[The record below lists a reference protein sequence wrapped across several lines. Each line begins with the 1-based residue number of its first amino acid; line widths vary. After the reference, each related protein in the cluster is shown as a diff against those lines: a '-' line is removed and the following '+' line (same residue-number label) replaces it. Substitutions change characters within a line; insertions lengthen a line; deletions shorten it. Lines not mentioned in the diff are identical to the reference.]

1 MMGAPSPL
9 IAFAFGILSV
19 LSPCILPVIPLIAAY
34 STKTG
39 KYMPITIV
47 IGLSTSFTLMG
58 VLASAFGS
66 VFQRY
71 STMLYTIGGI
81 VIIFLGLCM
90 LFDVIEQK
98 IRRIIP
104 NTGLS
109 TNFSMTNAGSTA
121 GGLMFGFSLGIIWI
135 PCVGPILGTI
145 LAIVAVEGDILYG
158 AILLAIYSLGL
169 GIPLLAIAYTS
180 RFSLKR
186 LNKYS
191 VSIKRIS
198 GVILV
203 LMGLYMLLFMNPN
216 L

>member
-19 LSPCILPVIPLIAAY
+19 LSPCILPVLPLIAAY
-34 STKTG
+34 STKSG
-39 KYMPITIV
+39 KYIPITIV
-47 IGLSTSFTLMG
+47 IGLSASFTLMG

-66 VFQRY
+66 VFQEY
-71 STMLYTIGGI
+71 STMLYTIGGA

-90 LFDVIEQK
+90 IFDIIEQN

-109 TNFSMTNAGSTA
+109 TKFSMTNVGSTT
-121 GGLMFGFSLGIIWI
+121 GGLMFGFALGIIWI
-135 PCVGPILGTI
+135 PCVGPILGAI
-145 LAIVAVEGDILYG
+145 LAIVAVEGNILYG
-158 AILLAIYSLGL
+158 GVLLAIYSLGL

-180 RFSLKR
+180 HFSLKPF
-186 LNKYS
+186 NKYS
-191 VSIKRIS
+191 ESIRRIA

-203 LMGLYMLLFMNPN
+203 LMGLYMLLFLKLN

>member
-1 MMGAPSPL
+1 
-9 IAFAFGILSV
+9 
-19 LSPCILPVIPLIAAY
+19 
-34 STKTG
+34 
-39 KYMPITIV
+39 MPITIV
-47 IGLSTSFTLMG
+47 IGLSASFTLMG

-66 VFQRY
+66 VFQQY
-71 STMLYTIGGI
+71 QTMLYTIGGV

-90 LFDVIEQK
+90 IFDVIAQN

-104 NTGLS
+104 NTRLS
-109 TNFSMTNAGSTA
+109 PKFSMTNAGSTA

-135 PCVGPILGTI
+135 PCVGPILGAI
-145 LAIVAVEGDILYG
+145 LAIVAVEGNILYG

-169 GIPLLAIAYTS
+169 GIPLLALAYISQFT
-180 RFSLKR
+180 LKP

-191 VSIKRIS
+191 VIIKRIS

-203 LMGLYMLLFMNPN
+203 LIGLYMLLFMNAN

>member
-1 MMGAPSPL
+1 MIDVPLPL
-9 IAFAFGILSV
+9 IALSAGILSV
-19 LSPCILPVIPLIAAY
+19 FSPCILPVLPLIAAY
-34 STKTG
+34 STKSG

-66 VFQRY
+66 VFQQY
-71 STMLYTIGGI
+71 QTMLYTIGGV

-90 LFDVIEQK
+90 LFDVIAQN

-104 NTGLS
+104 NTRLS
-109 TNFSMTNAGSTA
+109 PKFSMTNAGSTA

-135 PCVGPILGTI
+135 PCVGPILGAI
-145 LAIVAVEGDILYG
+145 LAIVAVEGNILYG

-169 GIPLLAIAYTS
+169 GIPLLALAYISQFT
-180 RFSLKR
+180 LKP

-191 VSIKRIS
+191 VIIKRIS

-203 LMGLYMLLFMNPN
+203 LIGLYMLLFMNAN

>member
-34 STKTG
+34 STKSG
-39 KYMPITIV
+39 KYVPITIV

-71 STMLYTIGGI
+71 STMLYTIGG
-81 VIIFLGLCM
+81 VIIMLLGLCM
-90 LFDVIEQK
+90 IFDVIEQK

-109 TNFSMTNAGSTA
+109 TKFSMANAGTTA
-121 GGLMFGFSLGIIWI
+121 GGFIFGLSLGIIWI
-135 PCVGPILGTI
+135 PCVGPILGAI

-169 GIPLLAIAYTS
+169 GIPLLALAYVSQFT
-180 RFSLKR
+180 LKS

-191 VSIKRIS
+191 MTIKRVS

>member
-9 IAFAFGILSV
+9 IAFAFGVLSV
-19 LSPCILPVIPLIAAY
+19 LSPCVLPVIPLIAAY
-34 STKTG
+34 STKSG
-39 KYMPITIV
+39 KYIPITIV
-47 IGLSTSFTLMG
+47 IGLSASFTLMG

-66 VFQRY
+66 VFQQY
-71 STMLYTIGGI
+71 QTMLYTIGGV
-81 VIIFLGLCM
+81 VIILLGLCM
-90 LFDVIEQK
+90 IFDVIEQK

-109 TNFSMTNAGSTA
+109 TKYSMTNAGSTT

-135 PCVGPILGTI
+135 PCVGPILGAI
-145 LAIVAVEGDILYG
+145 LAIVAVEGNILYG
-158 AILLAIYSLGL
+158 AFLLAIYSLGL
-169 GIPLLAIAYTS
+169 GIPLLALAYISQFT
-180 RFSLKR
+180 LKP

-191 VSIKRIS
+191 VIIKRIS

-203 LMGLYMLLFMNPN
+203 LIGLYMLLFMNAN

>member
-19 LSPCILPVIPLIAAY
+19 FSPCILPVIPLIAAY

-71 STMLYTIGGI
+71 STMLYTIGGV

-90 LFDVIEQK
+90 IFDVIEQK

-104 NTGLS
+104 NIGLS
-109 TNFSMTNAGSTA
+109 PNFSMTNTGSIA
-121 GGLMFGFSLGIIWI
+121 GGFIFGFSLGIIWI

-169 GIPLLAIAYTS
+169 GIPLLALAYISQFTL
-180 RFSLKR
+180 RP

-191 VSIKRIS
+191 VSIKRVS

-203 LMGLYMLLFMNPN
+203 LIGLYMLLFMNPN

>member
-1 MMGAPSPL
+1 MIDVPLPL
-9 IAFAFGILSV
+9 IALSAGILSV
-19 LSPCILPVIPLIAAY
+19 FSPCILPVLPLIAAY
-34 STKTG
+34 STKSG

-66 VFQRY
+66 VFQQY
-71 STMLYTIGGI
+71 QTMLYTIGG
-81 VIIFLGLCM
+81 VVVIFLGLCM
-90 LFDVIEQK
+90 LFDVIAQN

-104 NTGLS
+104 NTRLS
-109 TNFSMTNAGSTA
+109 PKFSMTNAGSTA

-135 PCVGPILGTI
+135 PCVGPILGAI
-145 LAIVAVEGDILYG
+145 LAIVAVEGNILYG
-158 AILLAIYSLGL
+158 ALLLAIYSLGL
-169 GIPLLAIAYTS
+169 GIPLLALAYISQFT
-180 RFSLKR
+180 LKP

-191 VSIKRIS
+191 VIIKRIS

-203 LMGLYMLLFMNPN
+203 LIGLYMLLFMNPN

>member
-1 MMGAPSPL
+1 
-9 IAFAFGILSV
+9 
-19 LSPCILPVIPLIAAY
+19 
-34 STKTG
+34 
-39 KYMPITIV
+39 
-47 IGLSTSFTLMG
+47 MG

-66 VFQRY
+66 VFQQY
-71 STMLYTIGGI
+71 STMLYTIGGV

-90 LFDVIEQK
+90 IFDVIERN

-109 TNFSMTNAGSTA
+109 TKFSMANVGSTA
-121 GGLMFGFSLGIIWI
+121 GGLIFGFSLGIIWI

>member
-66 VFQRY
+66 VFQQY

-90 LFDVIEQK
+90 LFDVIEQN

-121 GGLMFGFSLGIIWI
+121 GGFIFGFSLGIIWI

>member
-1 MMGAPSPL
+1 MIGAPSPL
-9 IAFAFGILSV
+9 IAFVFGILSV

-34 STKTG
+34 STKSG
-39 KYMPITIV
+39 KYVPITIV

-71 STMLYTIGGI
+71 STMLYTIGGV
-81 VIIFLGLCM
+81 VIIFFGLCM
-90 LFDVIEQK
+90 IFEVIELN
-98 IRRIIP
+98 IRRIMP

-109 TNFSMTNAGSTA
+109 TKFNMANVGTTA
-121 GGLMFGFSLGIIWI
+121 GGFIFGISLGIIWI
-135 PCVGPILGTI
+135 PCVGPILGAI
-145 LAIVAVEGDILYG
+145 LAIVAVKGDMLYG

-180 RFSLKR
+180 RFTLKP

-191 VSIKRIS
+191 VIIKRIA

-203 LMGLYMLLFMNPN
+203 LIGLYMLLFMNPN
-216 L
+216 W